1 VSIEVHNLRWS
12 GNPRDTEEPDFRDF
26 IAHGLT
32 ATPRLIWWLE
42 PSMFG
47 LADLLLTTELADGD
61 PIRVRPGG
69 WVHRSGGLYR
79 RGRMGA
85 DGVASETLSRAPR
98 RSS

>member
-1 VSIEVHNLRWS
+1 MSVEVHNLRWS
-12 GNPRDTEEPDFRDF
+12 GNPRDIEGPGFRHF
-26 IAHGLT
+26 IAPGLT

-47 LADLLLTTELADGD
+47 LADLLLTAELADGE

-69 WVHRSGGLYR
+69 WVHESGGHYG
-79 RGRMGA
+79 RGQMGA
-85 DGVASETLSRAPR
+85 GGVVTEALSRAPR